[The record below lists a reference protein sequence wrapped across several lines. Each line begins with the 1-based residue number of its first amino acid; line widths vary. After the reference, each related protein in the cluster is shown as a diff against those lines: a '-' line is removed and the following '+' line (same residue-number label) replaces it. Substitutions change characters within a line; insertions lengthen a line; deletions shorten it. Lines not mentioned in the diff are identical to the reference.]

1 MLATVLSSR
10 TVGQTAMNK
19 QSSRSHAV
27 TPALI
32 LTSTLTL
39 ALTLTPSSTLTSTLS
54 PASTLSLP
62 FPNPNPTPSLTLT
75 LTLDAREVHLPQVCS
90 RFRRIDP

>member
-32 LTSTLTL
+32 LTSALTL
-39 ALTLTPSSTLTSTLS
+39 ALTSILTLALGRTQMHTALS
-54 PASTLSLP
+54 PGGVSSRASG
-62 FPNPNPTPSLTLT
+62 
-75 LTLDAREVHLPQVCS
+75 RG
-90 RFRRIDP
+90 